1 MIKFEIK
8 KLINNKAAIGGVIIA
23 ILILGGI
30 ISTFFIGSQL
40 EGGSSSDPIH
50 GRQAIMLNQKIAEQH
65 TGPLTD
71 DRIEKIIDF
80 RAETQNKEYRKKHF
94 MDVFSWAVADKF
106 IPENYQ
112 DKFYGIEKVSRKGVE
127 IMPVNQ
133 LGTVIPPS
141 KLKLGN
147 FAPWYQLFSLMSAS
161 IILISVLAIY
171 LCSSVFSGDESKHLM
186 PLLLTTKYG
195 RTKLTK
201 SKLLATFIISTTIF
215 VIVQLITIGIFGKYF
230 SFSGWDTSIQL
241 NLFWNIFNFPIN
253 MNFMQL
259 LFWTIAVQYLGLM
272 FTILITC
279 FISSYTKNSS
289 TSLAVSLL
297 FYFIPLLLT
306 IVFRSGIIS
315 KLLNLFPIVNSNVQ
329 KFVTNLSN
337 PGQLLFNN
345 VEANIILTSSFMI
358 FVAIVG
364 SVVVYLHVKK
374 EKNS

>member
-8 KLINNKAAIGGVIIA
+8 KLINNKAAIGGIIIA
-23 ILILGGI
+23 IIMLVGI
-30 ISTFFIGSQL
+30 IDTFFIGSQL
-40 EGGSSSDPIH
+40 SGVSSDPIH

-65 TGPLTD
+65 TGTLTN

-106 IPENYQ
+106 ISKN
-112 DKFYGIEKVSRKGVE
+112 DMAKFYGTKKVNRKGVE
-127 IMPVNQ
+127 IIPVNKI
-133 LGTVIPPS
+133 GTVIPPS

-147 FAPWYQLFSLMSAS
+147 FAPWFQLFSLMSAS

-171 LCSSVFSGDESKHLM
+171 LCSAVFSGDESKHLI

-201 SKLLATFIISTTIF
+201 SKLLATLIISTTIF
-215 VIVQLITIGIFGKYF
+215 VIVQLITIGIFGNYF
-230 SFSGWDTSIQL
+230 SFSGWDVSIQL
-241 NLFWNIFNFPIN
+241 NLFWNVFNFPIN

-259 LFWTIAVQYLGLM
+259 LFWTIAVQYLGLI

-289 TSLAVSLL
+289 TSLAISLL
-297 FYFIPLLLT
+297 FYFIPWLLT
-306 IVFRSGIIS
+306 LVFQSGIIS
-315 KLLNLFPIVNSNVQ
+315 QLLNLFPVVNGNV
-329 KFVTNLSN
+329 KSFVTNLSA

-345 VEANIILTSSFMI
+345 VDANIISTLTFFVFMAIISSI
-358 FVAIVG
+358 
-364 SVVVYLHVKK
+364 VVYLHVKK
-374 EKNS
+374 EKSS